1 MLCLCTCKICGYF
14 PPFCSYF
21 ISFILPVRPC
31 FPSRCLWKG
40 EMPELLPES
49 LSWFF
54 GKTWF
59 PRCAMYSTHP
69 AWAGDCLRAF
79 VQQGWVLL
87 SGDLF
92 LSFPV
97 ADVSASN
104 FLWLLLEQNNQV
116 CAFKQICA
124 EASSV
129 CSGAFRTC
137 KHPRVTEA
145 VINGAAVLVSAHWF
159 AGLRSPRSLDP
170 LVKRSWQRQLTDAAA
185 CAAILGLY
193 FEIWGWKPVGEP
205 FEDYAVWCE
214 SNSRRPWSLA
224 SSGSLEFIPSL

>member
-1 MLCLCTCKICGYF
+1 MLCLCTCKFCGYF
-14 PPFCSYF
+14 PHFCSYF
-21 ISFILPVRPC
+21 ISFILQIRPC

-40 EMPELLPES
+40 ETPELMPES

-54 GKTWF
+54 GKIWF
-59 PRCAMYSTHP
+59 PRCAMYSTHH

-92 LSFPV
+92 PSFPV

-104 FLWLLLEQNNQV
+104 FLWLLLGENNQV
-116 CAFKQICA
+116 SAFKWICA

-129 CSGAFRTC
+129 CSGVFRTG
-137 KHPRVTEA
+137 KHPWVTEA
-145 VINGAAVLVSAHWF
+145 LINGAAGLISAHSF
-159 AGLRSPRSLDP
+159 ASLRRPRSLDP
-170 LVKRSWQRQLTDAAA
+170 LVKHSWQRQLAAAAA

-193 FEIWGWKPVGEP
+193 FEIWGWEP
-205 FEDYAVWCE
+205 GGA
-214 SNSRRPWSLA
+214 P
-224 SSGSLEFIPSL
+224 GSPLRTMRCGVRTTAGGHDH

>member
-1 MLCLCTCKICGYF
+1 MLCLCTRKICGYF
-14 PPFCSYF
+14 PHFCSYF

-104 FLWLLLEQNNQV
+104 FPWLLSEQNNQV
-116 CAFKQICA
+116 CAFSRFVQKQA
-124 EASSV
+124 VYVQVPFGHASIPEWLKLSLMGLQSWSQPTDLQV
-129 CSGAFRTC
+129 WGAQGPLTHLSSAACSC
-137 KHPRVTEA
+137 SLQMQQ
-145 VINGAAVLVSAHWF
+145 LVQQFLGST
-159 AGLRSPRSLDP
+159 LRSEVGSQWGSP
-170 LVKRSWQRQLTDAAA
+170 LRTMQCGVRATARGHDH
-185 CAAILGLY
+185 
-193 FEIWGWKPVGEP
+193 
-205 FEDYAVWCE
+205 
-214 SNSRRPWSLA
+214 
-224 SSGSLEFIPSL
+224 